1 LEYSKHFNNLRGG
14 QVRKIVTFGELML
27 RLKAP
32 GHERLFQSPLL
43 EATFGG
49 GEANVAV
56 SLSILGMETVFVG
69 ALSRDAVGDAAL
81 RGLRSYGV
89 DVSRVRRTSERMG
102 IYFLETGSDQ
112 RASQVVYDRSG
123 SAASAMKSGDFDWAD
138 ILADADWF
146 HVTGITPALSR
157 TAADAAIEAAR
168 AAHAAGAKVSV
179 DLNYRKKLWN
189 YGVRA
194 PEVMGRLAEL
204 ADVLIANEEDLQLGL
219 GISPKSGSADPGK
232 GRVGAEA
239 YRSLAESAKERYPQL
254 EIVAVTLRES
264 KSADRNG
271 WSAIILGKSGFRSSR
286 AYELEDIVDRVGG
299 GDSFAAGLIFGL
311 LEYGDEAKALEFAV
325 AASALKH
332 TIPGDFNLATREE
345 IERLASG
352 DGSGRVSR

>member
-1 LEYSKHFNNLRGG
+1 MK
-14 QVRKIVTFGELML
+14 KIVTFGELML
-27 RLKAP
+27 RLKSP

-43 EATFGG
+43 EASFGG

-56 SLSILGMETVFVG
+56 SLAILGMGAAFVG
-69 ALSRDAVGDAAL
+69 ALSKDAVGEAAL
-81 RGLRSYGV
+81 RSLRAYGV
-89 DVSRVRRTSERMG
+89 DLSFVRRTSERTG
-102 IYFLETGSDQ
+102 VYFLETGADQ

-123 SAASAMKSGDFDWAD
+123 SAASAMKKGDFDWPD

-157 TAADAAIEAAR
+157 SAADAAVEAAS
-168 AAHAAGAKVSV
+168 AARTAGAKVSV
-179 DLNYRKKLWN
+179 DLNFRKKLWN
-189 YGVRA
+189 YGVKA

-219 GISPKSGSADPGK
+219 GIAPSAKAVQPSRGGVD
-232 GRVGAEA
+232 AEA
-239 YRSLAESAKERYPQL
+239 YRALAEAAKARYPNL
-254 EIVAVTLRES
+254 GIVAVTLRES

-271 WSAIILGKSGFRSSR
+271 WSAVLLGQSGYRVSRS
-286 AYELEDIVDRVGG
+286 YELEDIVDRVGG

-311 LEYGDEAKALEFAV
+311 LEYGDEGRALEFAV

-332 TIPGDFNLATREE
+332 SIPGDFNLATREE
-345 IERLASG
+345 IERLAAG